1 MLWYS
6 HWYVEYF
13 PIKSQNFSIFALTV
27 FFTSALWLVLFENKE
42 KEMKREERKEEMW
55 DEGKVCGK
63 PVCNLKM
70 KSGWRRCQRKRCES
84 SQGTFSAKPID
95 GDAKVNQWRK
105 TRYGKNE
112 LVGHTS
118 GKDRSREWETPK
130 ITIDRG
136 SVDDDSKPFPRAFSP
151 RLSLYLFHAFYRL
164 PIYSS
169 FSLFSLCTIVTVIV
183 AATTCGFF
191 TASSYSVTCTR
202 SPCKNAVKYFWIV

>member
-27 FFTSALWLVLFENKE
+27 FSTSALRLVLFENKE
-42 KEMKREERKEEMW
+42 KGMKREERKEEIW
-55 DEGKVCGK
+55 HEGKVCEK
-63 PVCNLKM
+63 PTCNLKT

-130 ITIDRG
+130 IAIDRG

-151 RLSLYLFHAFYRL
+151 RLSLYLSHAFYRL
-164 PIYSS
+164 PI
-169 FSLFSLCTIVTVIV
+169 LFSLPL
-183 AATTCGFF
+183 F
-191 TASSYSVTCTR
+191 TMYNRHRYRGGDNLWLLYC
-202 SPCKNAVKYFWIV
+202 